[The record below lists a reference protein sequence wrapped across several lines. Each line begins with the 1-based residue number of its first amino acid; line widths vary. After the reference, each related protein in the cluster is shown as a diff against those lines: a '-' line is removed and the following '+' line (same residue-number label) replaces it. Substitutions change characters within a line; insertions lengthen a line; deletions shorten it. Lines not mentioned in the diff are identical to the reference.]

1 MVSGVVGVSVGVY
14 CGTYKTVPLASG
26 TGITYY
32 TLALQ
37 LLHYTLALLLLHYT
51 LALLLLHFTLA
62 LLLLHYTLALL
73 LLHYTLALH
82 SYTTHW
88 HYLLHTGT
96 TTPTLHTD
104 TTY

>member
-37 LLHYTLALLLLHYT
+37 LLHYTLALQLLHY
-51 LALLLLHFTLA
+51 TLA

-88 HYLLHTGT
+88 HYLLHTGN

>member
-51 LALLLLHFTLA
+51 LALLLLH
-62 LLLLHYTLALL
+62 
-73 LLHYTLALH
+73 YTLALH

>member
-37 LLHYTLALLLLHYT
+37 LLHYTLALQLLHY
-51 LALLLLHFTLA
+51 TLA

>member
-62 LLLLHYTLALL
+62 LLQIGRAHV
-73 LLHYTLALH
+73 
-82 SYTTHW
+82 
-88 HYLLHTGT
+88 
-96 TTPTLHTD
+96 
-104 TTY
+104 